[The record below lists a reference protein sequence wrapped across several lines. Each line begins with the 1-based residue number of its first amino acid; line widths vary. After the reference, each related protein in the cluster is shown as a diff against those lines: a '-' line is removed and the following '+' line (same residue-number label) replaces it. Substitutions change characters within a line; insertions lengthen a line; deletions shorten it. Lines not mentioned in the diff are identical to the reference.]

1 MIFYLDRSVGKYLTC
16 LTIFIFLMHSFVLAS
31 FHKFQ
36 NALVV
41 KAFLVFIPITFYQD
55 IKTIKGRG
63 KKEKR
68 KKKYTY
74 VL

>member
-1 MIFYLDRSVGKYLTC
+1 
-16 LTIFIFLMHSFVLAS
+16 MHSFVLAS